1 MTQILLRPYWY
12 LRHGQ
17 TDWNREGLSQ
27 GRTDVPL
34 NATGVE
40 QARAAVALFTQALAE
55 HVAFTHIISSPLDR
69 AFQTA
74 AIVREGLIAAGHEAL
89 PLETDEE
96 LEEVCFG
103 EQEGQPMGD
112 WYDSWI
118 AGDYTPAG
126 AEPFSVLGAR
136 AVSAVNRATALGG
149 VPLIV
154 AHGALFRALR
164 AAMNLPAN
172 VRLPNATPLLL
183 QPGAVA
189 SEAWNLT
196 VMEAASI

>member
-1 MTQILLRPYWY
+1 MTQITLRPYWY

-34 NATGVE
+34 NATGIA
-40 QARAAVALFTQALAE
+40 QAQAAVGLLKAALKSHTP
-55 HVAFTHIISSPLDR
+55 FTHIVSSPLDR

-89 PLETDEE
+89 PLETDDG

-126 AEPFSVLGAR
+126 AEPFSVLRQR
-136 AVSAVNRATALGG
+136 AVAAVNRATGLGG
-149 VPLIV
+149 VPLVV

-164 AAMNLPAN
+164 AAMHLPAN
-172 VRLPNATPLLL
+172 VRLPNATPLWL
-183 QPGAVA
+183 QPGAQEY
-189 SEAWNLT
+189 EAWHLT
-196 VMEAASI
+196 LMAP